1 MNPKWEHGWRRA
13 AETGKVPPE
22 FAKLGIW
29 VNILAAQLQE
39 AGAKSFVQS
48 WSDLMEVIESKGS
61 ALKQSDY
68 PVEFSS

>member
-1 MNPKWEHGWRRA
+1 M

-39 AGAKSFVQS
+39 AGAQSFVKPGN
-48 WSDLMEVIESKGS
+48 DLMEVIGWQCTK
-61 ALKQSDY
+61 LKQTD
-68 PVEFSS
+68 

>member
-39 AGAKSFVQS
+39 AGAQSFVKPGN
-48 WSDLMEVIESKGS
+48 DLMEVIGWQCTK
-61 ALKQSDY
+61 LKQTD
-68 PVEFSS
+68 